1 MWKCENVH
9 FFLRG
14 YPMIFVKNWTFLL
27 SLISF
32 EKDLDVMFNYVR
44 NEKKG
49 CVDYKNVILRY
60 CENGFFLR
68 GEPRIFVKQMK
79 VLLSPIFLEKYLDM
93 MFNNVLNGKKDFLGF
108 KNVILT
114 DWAISIFAKGLT
126 QDFPQNFERS
136 FKSHFLWKRSRHYVE

>member
-1 MWKCENVH
+1 MIFNNVLNGKKRLSRLQKCENVH

-32 EKDLDVMFNYVR
+32 EKDLDVMVNYVR

-60 CENGFFLR
+60 CENGFF
-68 GEPRIFVKQMK
+68 
-79 VLLSPIFLEKYLDM
+79 
-93 MFNNVLNGKKDFLGF
+93 
-108 KNVILT
+108 
-114 DWAISIFAKGLT
+114 
-126 QDFPQNFERS
+126 
-136 FKSHFLWKRSRHYVE
+136 